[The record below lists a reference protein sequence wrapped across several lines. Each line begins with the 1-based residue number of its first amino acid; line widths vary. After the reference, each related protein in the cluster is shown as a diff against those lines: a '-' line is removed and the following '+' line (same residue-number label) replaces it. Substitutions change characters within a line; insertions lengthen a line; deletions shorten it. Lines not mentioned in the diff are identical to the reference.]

1 MHKANLKNK
10 SQIGIMTE
18 GGKRLNEIK
27 SKLNDAVKTG
37 ISAFEVETLANKL
50 IKRSNGEASFM
61 KVPGY
66 HWATCVNV
74 NDGVVHG
81 IPKLETVFRDDDLV
95 SVDIGLLYKGFHTDT
110 SFSKYLGKNPDK
122 KKFLK
127 TGRSALEAGIK
138 QFIDGNKVGDI
149 SGAIEDELRKNGYSP
164 ISSLTGHGIGKELHE
179 DPRVPCMRLGSPDE
193 QVELKAGM
201 VLAIEVMYTEGKDR
215 IKIESDGW
223 TISTKDAKIASLW
236 EETVAL
242 TSSGR
247 IILT

>member
-1 MHKANLKNK
+1 MHKASLKNK
-10 SQIGIMTE
+10 TEIGIMAE
-18 GGKRLNEIK
+18 CGKRLAEIK
-27 SKLNDAVKTG
+27 SKLHEAVKTG
-37 ISAFEVETLANKL
+37 VTALEVETLANEL
-50 IKRSNGEASFM
+50 IKKAQGEASFK

-81 IPKLETVFRDDDLV
+81 IPKPEIVFKDDDLV
-95 SVDIGLLYKGFHTDT
+95 SVDIGLLYKNFHTDT
-110 SFSKYLGKNPDK
+110 SFSKYLGKNPEK
-122 KKFLK
+122 KKFLNV
-127 TGRSALEAGIK
+127 GRQALEAGIK
-138 QFIDGNKVGDI
+138 EFKSENKVGDI
-149 SGAIEDELRKNGYSP
+149 SGAIEDTLRKNGYSP
-164 ISSLTGHGIGKELHE
+164 ISSLTGHGIGRDLHE
-179 DPRVPCMRLGSPDE
+179 DPRVPCMRLGSLDE
-193 QVELKAGM
+193 EVELKPGM

-215 IKIESDGW
+215 IKIERDGW